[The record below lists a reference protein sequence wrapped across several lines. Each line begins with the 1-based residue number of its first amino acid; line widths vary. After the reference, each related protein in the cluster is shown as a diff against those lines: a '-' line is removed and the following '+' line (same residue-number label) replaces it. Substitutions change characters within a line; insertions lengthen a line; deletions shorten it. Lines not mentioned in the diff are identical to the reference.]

1 MKYLTLLLMT
11 LTLMLSCKDTI
22 YPVDAYASFKKNAES
37 ADKAYDLFEQG
48 NLEEMSAMW
57 TDEMFWSPANTN
69 DSLSKNDWVMA
80 MKDWHSDFENFKFG
94 DRQYYPGV
102 DTNFDPNGSVRVY
115 GTWNSTHK
123 ESGSPTE
130 TKYYAVIE
138 YDESGKATGTMEWFD
153 LGGVFDQ
160 IIEVEQVV
168 EGEEMVDKDEVIND

>member
-1 MKYLTLLLMT
+1 MFIMT
-11 LTLMLSCKDTI
+11 LAIMFGCKDTI
-22 YPVDAYASFKKNAES
+22 NPVDKLAGFKKNAES
-37 ADKAYDLFEQG
+37 ADKAYNYFEKG
-48 NLEEMSAMW
+48 NLEDMSAMW
-57 TDEMFWSPANTN
+57 TDDMFWSPANTN
-69 DSLSKNDWVMA
+69 DSLSKKEWVMA
-80 MKDWHSDFENFKFG
+80 MKTWHNDFENFKFG

-102 DTNFDPNGSVRVY
+102 DTNFDANGSVRVY

-160 IIEVEQVV
+160 IIEVEKNI
-168 EGEEMVDKDEVIND
+168 ENE